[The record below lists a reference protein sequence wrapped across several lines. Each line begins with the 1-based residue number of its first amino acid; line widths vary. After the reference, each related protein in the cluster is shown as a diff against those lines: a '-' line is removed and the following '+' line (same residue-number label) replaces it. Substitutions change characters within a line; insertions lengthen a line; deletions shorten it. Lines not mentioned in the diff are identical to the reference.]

1 MIKKQLLQSISNT
14 IRGLSIDAIN
24 KANSGHPGLPL
35 GCADIISILYANH
48 INHNP
53 KNPTWVNRDR
63 FILSAGHG
71 SMLLYSILH
80 LSNYL
85 IRLEDIKN
93 FRSIHAITAG
103 HPEYDLNYGIETTTG
118 PLGQGIGHAVG
129 MALSEKMAAERLNT
143 QTHKIIDHT
152 IYCLAGDGCLMEGIS
167 SEVSSLAGHLNLDNL
182 IVIYDSNDICL
193 DGPTDECF
201 TENIEKRYESYGW
214 HIITIDGHDYDEI
227 DNAFKTAKKQTK
239 PVLIIAKTKIGFGS
253 PNRENSSEAHGKPL
267 GNDESILTK
276 QKLGIPTEPHFYIPE
291 SVSTFFQNQK
301 NTLEEKEAKWQTIF
315 NEWKVSNPE
324 KHTLFNQLQTK
335 DLSSQIETN
344 IINSEIKENS
354 ASRSSSQSIIQTIAG
369 ELGFLIGGSA
379 DLSCSDSTYIKSSDM
394 ISKNNFN
401 EQNIKYGVREFGM
414 STIAAGLY
422 LGGFFQPFIG
432 TFLTF
437 SDYMKN
443 GIRLAALMKLPI
455 IYQFTHDS
463 IFLGEDGPTHQPIEH
478 LASLRSIPGLT
489 VIRPAD
495 TNEVKGAWITALKN
509 KQPTALILSRQGLK
523 DLDQSNSQSMQ
534 KGAYKIKDS
543 DNKDPHVT
551 ILATGS
557 EVSLAIDV
565 ANELDKQ
572 DIPTTVISFPS
583 WELFDN
589 QDSKYQDNI
598 LPKKSNTHYVV
609 IEAQSS
615 FGWPKYIG
623 RHATFITVERFGLSG
638 PANDI
643 AKEFGFT
650 IESICKTIKQNA
662 PLLTP

>member
-1 MIKKQLLQSISNT
+1 MIKTKIIKSISNT

-35 GCADIISILYANH
+35 GCADIVSVLYTNH
-48 INHNP
+48 LNYNP
-53 KNPTWVNRDR
+53 KNPHWINRDR

-71 SMLLYSILH
+71 SMLLYAILH
-80 LSNYL
+80 LTNYPITL
-85 IRLEDIKN
+85 NDIKN
-93 FRSIHAITAG
+93 FRTIHSITAG
-103 HPEYDLNYGIETTTG
+103 HPEYDLDYGIETTTG

-129 MALSEKMAAERLNT
+129 MALSEKMAAKRLNT
-143 QTHKIIDHT
+143 ETHTIIDHT
-152 IYCLAGDGCLMEGIS
+152 IYCLAGDGCLMEGVS
-167 SEVSSLAGHLNLDNL
+167 AEVSSLAGHLQLDNL

-201 TENIEKRYESYGW
+201 TENVTKRYESYGW
-214 HIITIDGHDYDEI
+214 HIITINGHDYDEI

-253 PNRENSSEAHGKPL
+253 PNRENSAEAHGKPL
-267 GNDESILTK
+267 GSDESLLTK
-276 QKLGIPTEPHFYIPE
+276 QKLGIPAEPEFHVPDD
-291 SVSTFFQNQK
+291 VKTFFKNQQS
-301 NTLEEKEAKWQTIF
+301 TLEENEKQWQNTF
-315 NEWKVSNPE
+315 QQWQNNYPE
-324 KHTLFNQLQTK
+324 KNELLNQLQAK
-335 DLSSQIETN
+335 KISSKVETS

-354 ASRSSSQSIIQTIAG
+354 ASRSSSQSIIQTIAKD
-369 ELGFLIGGSA
+369 LSYIIGGSA

-394 ISKNNFN
+394 ISKSNFN

-422 LGGFFQPFIG
+422 LGGLFQPFIG

-495 TNEVKGAWITALKN
+495 TKEVKGAWLTTLKS
-509 KQPTALILSRQGLK
+509 KQPTALILSRQGLP
-523 DLDQSNSQSMQ
+523 DLTDTNIQSVQ
-534 KGAYKIKDS
+534 KGAYLIKNNTS
-543 DNKDPHVT
+543 KEPHVT

-557 EVSLAIDV
+557 EVSLAINV
-565 ANELDKQ
+565 ATELDKQ
-572 DIPTTVISFPS
+572 GITNHVISFPS

-589 QDSKYQDNI
+589 QDSQYQDNI
-598 LPKKSNTHYVV
+598 LPKQSNTHYVV

-615 FGWPKYIG
+615 FGWQKYVG
-623 RHATFITVERFGLSG
+623 RHATFITVETFGLSG
-638 PANDI
+638 PGNTV

-650 IESICKTIKQNA
+650 VDAICTKIKQNA
-662 PLLTP
+662 PQLTS

>member
-1 MIKKQLLQSISNT
+1 MIKTKLIQSISNT
-14 IRGLSIDAIN
+14 IRGLSVDAIN

-35 GCADIISILYANH
+35 GCADIISVLYANH
-48 INHNP
+48 LNHNP
-53 KNPTWVNRDR
+53 KNPSWINRDR

-80 LSNYL
+80 LSNYAL
-85 IRLEDIKN
+85 SLEDIKN
-93 FRSIHAITAG
+93 FRVTHSITAG
-103 HPEYDLNYGIETTTG
+103 HPEYDVNYGIETTTG

-129 MALSEKMAAERLNT
+129 MALSEKMAGERLNT
-143 QTHKIIDHT
+143 ETHKIIDHT

-193 DGPTDECF
+193 DGPTNECF
-201 TENIEKRYESYGW
+201 TEDVKKRYESYGW
-214 HIITIDGHDYDEI
+214 HTITIDGHNNDDI
-227 DNAFKTAKKQTK
+227 DNAFTDAKKATK

-267 GNDESILTK
+267 GSDESLLTK
-276 QKLGIPTEPHFYIPE
+276 QKLGIPTEPEFYVPDD
-291 SVSTFFQNQK
+291 VKTFFKNQQS
-301 NTLEEKEAKWQTIF
+301 TLEENENQWQSTFKQWQT
-315 NEWKVSNPE
+315 NYPE
-324 KHTLFNQLQTK
+324 KNELLNQLQTK
-335 DLSSQIETN
+335 NISTKVETN

-354 ASRSSSQSIIQTIAG
+354 ASRSSSQSIIQTIASD
-369 ELGFLIGGSA
+369 LGYLIGGSA

-495 TNEVKGAWITALKN
+495 TKEVKGAWLTALNN

-523 DLDQSNSQSMQ
+523 DLPNSNIQSMQ
-534 KGAYKIKDS
+534 KGAYLIKNN
-543 DNKDPHVT
+543 DNKEAHVT

-557 EVSLAIDV
+557 EVSLAINV

-572 DIPTTVISFPS
+572 NIPCNVISFPS
-583 WELFDN
+583 WELFDK
-589 QDSKYQDNI
+589 QDNKYQDNI
-598 LPKKSNTHYVV
+598 LPRKSNTHYVV

-615 FGWPKYIG
+615 FGWQKYVG
-623 RHATFITVERFGLSG
+623 RHATFITVETFGLSG
-638 PANDI
+638 PGNTV

-650 IESICKTIKQNA
+650 VDAICTKIKQNA
-662 PLLTP
+662 PLLTS